1 MMTNVAHDNA
11 EVEDLSAAIFKY
23 PSGALTQLTASVVH
37 HGEDQ
42 TIVIQGERAR
52 ISAPW
57 QACASVSADNGFPQ
71 ETHDQQREAQLN
83 AVFAQTPA
91 LAWTL
96 HTGQINDLLLSI
108 ERGTAPLVDGLQG
121 KRSLE
126 LITAIYKSAIT
137 RTVVSLPIPRDDPF
151 YRTGGI
157 NTLAPRFHE
166 KSTSVANFSEVG
178 AIPLGKDLDRG
189 I

>member
-1 MMTNVAHDNA
+1 M
-11 EVEDLSAAIFKY
+11 
-23 PSGALTQLTASVVH
+23 
-37 HGEDQ
+37 
-42 TIVIQGERAR
+42 
-52 ISAPW
+52 
-57 QACASVSADNGFPQ
+57 SADNGFPQ

-157 NTLAPRFHE
+157 NTLAPVFMRNPQAWP
-166 KSTSVANFSEVG
+166 TSAKWALSPG
-178 AIPLGKDLDRG
+178 
-189 I
+189 